1 MYLLGLLLLPLLLP
15 PLSLQQQDLSENKVA
30 MGRMIL
36 PALEKATSFM
46 EKRFRELNLD
56 GVMGFWVLEVQ
67 LKGVLEK
74 WGQEPALK
82 PLSLRVEKIVKKLLP
97 LITRATIYLK
107 LSDSKYFKEF
117 QETLQPGFWNLPHS
131 WSQTN
136 TSIIYFK
143 KVPPA
148 APLIIYKHSS
158 QKFLPFLYT
167 FEAQDQFSERQ
178 KEGLQPCTVTD
189 ICRELMTKP
198 GCMGYTL
205 SHQLLYFLIAK
216 MKGCSAGLFLQSKYY
231 MEIFC
236 ANMMALNLKTEE
248 VGFPFLDRDLF
259 MENIMFCGL
268 SGYSDFYK
276 PRWLQAI
283 LTWQKPKE
291 GCFGK
296 PYDNRK
302 QLPIVGEDQQQSLR
316 RVKRREKGFSDGC
329 SSHKTAVAVAA
340 LGGFLYHSAEHSPTI
355 TKPH

>member
-1 MYLLGLLLLPLLLP
+1 MYLLVLRLLPLLLP
-15 PLSLQQQDLSENKVA
+15 LLSLQQQDLSENKVA
-30 MGRMIL
+30 IGRMIL

-46 EKRFRELNLD
+46 EKRFSELNLD
-56 GVMGFWVLEVQ
+56 GVSGFWILEVQ

-82 PLSLRVEKIVKKLLP
+82 PLSLKVENIVKKLLP

-107 LSDSKYFKEF
+107 LSDSMYFKEF
-117 QETLQPGFWNLPHS
+117 QETLKPGFWNLPHS

-136 TSIIYFK
+136 TSMIY
-143 KVPPA
+143 
-148 APLIIYKHSS
+148 S
-158 QKFLPFLYT
+158 KFSNSHP
-167 FEAQDQFSERQ
+167 FSEGLSDSCMALLLGT
-178 KEGLQPCTVTD
+178 KEEGLQPCTVTD
-189 ICRELMTKP
+189 VCRELMTKP

-216 MKGCSAGLFLQSKYY
+216 MKGCSDGLFLQSKYY
-231 MEIFC
+231 MDILC
-236 ANMMALNLKTEE
+236 ANMMALNLEIE
-248 VGFPFLDRDLF
+248 QVGFPFLNQDLF
-259 MENIMFCGL
+259 MENIMFCGI

-276 PRWLQAI
+276 PRWLQII
-283 LTWQKPKE
+283 LTWQQPKE

-302 QLPIVGEDQQQSLR
+302 QLPRVGKDQQQSLR

-329 SSHKTAVAVAA
+329 SSHKTGVAVAA

-355 TKPH
+355 TKAR